1 MPLVVANLGEEVTIQ
16 RCNVGKDRDL
26 KRHMESLGLLP
37 GESIK
42 PISRNAGSLII
53 QVRNSRLA
61 INMGL
66 ASKIEVA

>member
-16 RCNVGKDRDL
+16 KCDVDGDL

-37 GESIK
+37 GQCVK
-42 PISRNAGSLII
+42 PISRSAGNLII
-53 QVRNSRLA
+53 LVQNSRLA

-66 ASKIEVA
+66 ASKIQVA